1 MRGEII
7 AIGDELTSGRILNST
22 SYFAAA
28 RLFAAGY
35 EVAVLTTIGDDQAL
49 ISETLLRA
57 LKRSDFVIVT
67 GGLGTTSDDLTNEA
81 VTAALGRPPTF
92 YPEILRKIKANSHHL
107 SAQARSSLEKLAWL
121 PDGAHSLH
129 TEARSAGYFLVH
141 QGKPV
146 FFLPGVP
153 HEMRELLLK
162 AVLPRLA
169 VWDGKPVRRVRQRIY
184 RVSGLAEAEIN
195 QRLAELEGRDARV
208 KIGYYPVFP
217 EVQVS
222 LTVAATTALEA
233 DALLARSDRE
243 IKDLLGSNI
252 YGLEEDSLEEVVGR
266 LCAAAGL
273 SLAVAES
280 CSGGLIAAAV
290 TRVPGS
296 SAYFYGGVV
305 AYSNALKES
314 LLGVQPAT
322 LAAHGA
328 VSAAVAGEM
337 AAGIRRVAGSDL
349 ALAATGIA
357 GPGGGSPE
365 KPVGTVFLGL
375 AAGEKVIAEPCY
387 FTGNRRQIQ
396 EITAHRA
403 LDILRRYLQDQVR
416 APERQGPN
424 DNL

>member
-57 LKRSDFVIVT
+57 LERSDFVIVT

-107 SAQARSSLEKLAWL
+107 SPQARSSLEKLAWL

-129 TEARSAGYFLVH
+129 SEARSAGYFLVH

-222 LTVAATTALEA
+222 LTVAAATALEA

-280 CSGGLIAAAV
+280 CSGGLIAAAL

-365 KPVGTVFLGL
+365 KPVGTVYLGL
-375 AAGEKVIAEPCY
+375 AAGEKVLVEPCY
-387 FTGNRRQIQ
+387 FTGNRWQIQ

-403 LDILRRYLQDQVR
+403 LDMLRRHLLAGVPAR
-416 APERQGPN
+416 
-424 DNL
+424 